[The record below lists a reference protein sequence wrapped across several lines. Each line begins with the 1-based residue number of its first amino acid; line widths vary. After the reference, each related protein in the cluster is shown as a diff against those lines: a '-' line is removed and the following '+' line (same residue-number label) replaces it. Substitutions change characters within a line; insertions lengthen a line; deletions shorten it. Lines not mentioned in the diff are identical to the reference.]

1 VTIQLE
7 GSLKTTPAYSGL
19 VPGKGLNQFDRSTE
33 RFIHYTVKN
42 GLPSNSVWGILEE
55 DASLDGEG
63 GNLWLSTLFISPQT
77 VKKHLNN
84 IYGKLS
90 VSGRRQAVEKAQ
102 MLGILPRR

>member
-1 VTIQLE
+1 MMATVFKCYRHNPDDPHSLSDNSIRGQLE
-7 GSLKTTPAYSGL
+7 DHTGILWIGTWS
-19 VPGKGLNQFDRSTE
+19 KGLNQFDRSTE

-84 IYGKLS
+84 I
-90 VSGRRQAVEKAQ
+90 
-102 MLGILPRR
+102 